1 MPNPLVQQGTLN
13 KVRASVTWPS
23 LPALNVTAS
32 YLSKEGIRLTLQ
44 GESTLYLPTM
54 TGAVTS
60 QEPYMIIEATLNL
73 LKSQALAN
81 LYKQQMEDNALLG
94 DGTIRPDATPLS
106 PYQVTNC
113 AISGVRELDFSGEH
127 AVFAV
132 MIKGYYL
139 INSSLFN

>member
-1 MPNPLVQQGTLN
+1 M
-13 KVRASVTWPS
+13 
-23 LPALNVTAS
+23 TAP

-44 GESTLYLPTM
+44 GESVLYLPAM

-60 QEPYMIIEATLNL
+60 QEPYMMIEATLNL
-73 LKSQALAN
+73 LKSQALADQ
-81 LYKQQMEDNALLG
+81 YKRQMELNALLG

-106 PYQVTNC
+106 PYQITNC
-113 AISGVRELDFSGEH
+113 AIKSIRELDFSGEH

-132 MIKGYYL
+132 TIGGYYL